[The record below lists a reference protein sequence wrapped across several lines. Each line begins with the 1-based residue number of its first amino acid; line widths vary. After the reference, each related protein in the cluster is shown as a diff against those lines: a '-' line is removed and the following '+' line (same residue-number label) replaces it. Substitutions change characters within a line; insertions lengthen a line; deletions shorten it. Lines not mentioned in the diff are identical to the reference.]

1 MVFQADRNFI
11 LQRRLLSGK
20 YVYIKMREIRYNFRF
35 GRRSDGYGRR
45 GAVAAYLTEELR
57 MSRPK
62 AVVGV
67 LVTILV
73 TGSLCALSQ
82 RPGSSLHIGSMNLFD
97 LCDYLS
103 SNVLMP
109 LGGLLIVI
117 FTGWVFSPEKLRNE
131 LTNNLTVNQWCYPA
145 IRLLIRF
152 VVPVVITLLFLTQ
165 IGIL

>member
-1 MVFQADRNFI
+1 MPGGYWIAIVFFV
-11 LQRRLLSGK
+11 LLFLAAITSSISMFE
-20 YVYIKMREIRYNFRF
+20 VI
-35 GRRSDGYGRR
+35 
-45 GAVAAYLTEELR
+45 AAYLTEELR

-82 RPGSSLHIGSMNLFD
+82 RPGSSLHIGSMNL
-97 LCDYLS
+97 
-103 SNVLMP
+103 P

-131 LTNNLTVNQWCYPA
+131 LTNNLTVNQWSYPA

>member
-1 MVFQADRNFI
+1 MDIEA
-11 LQRRLLSGK
+11 GK
-20 YVYIKMREIRYNFRF
+20 T
-35 GRRSDGYGRR
+35 
-45 GAVAAYLTEELR
+45 LTNEE
-57 MSRPK
+57 
-62 AVVGV
+62 
-67 LVTILV
+67 
-73 TGSLCALSQ
+73 LSQ